1 MDRLQCLQQLLLPQG
16 NSNPIGI
23 ATTTFDEELRALV
36 FRGIRATDSSA
47 SDSSDHLRLWAW
59 RVLLGVV
66 NGERHAW
73 SAQVRRSRS
82 EYGKWKRDVVGGTP
96 SRRGGGGIRTE
107 DEHRSDISLMKEIE
121 KVSSPARA
129 VHLCSPCHAAQSK
142 TQ

>member
-66 NGERHAW
+66 TARNTASGSVTW
-73 SAQVRRSRS
+73 SVALHLVAAEAASVQKTSTAAIS
-82 EYGKWKRDVVGGTP
+82 P
-96 SRRGGGGIRTE
+96 S
-107 DEHRSDISLMKEIE
+107 
-121 KVSSPARA
+121 
-129 VHLCSPCHAAQSK
+129 
-142 TQ
+142 